1 MTYLNILQRIRVRS
15 VRFESKEELI
25 AIIAAV
31 ILYFIINLLLQKFC
45 PNLKQTIINVISLA
59 IAVAVMFILMF
70 FIL

>member
-1 MTYLNILQRIRVRS
+1 MNCFDIARRIRVRHL
-15 VRFESKEELI
+15 RFESKEELI

-45 PNLKQTIINVISLA
+45 PNLNQKIINIISLA

>member
-1 MTYLNILQRIRVRS
+1 MNYFDIARRIRVR
-15 VRFESKEELI
+15 RLHFESKEELI

-45 PNLKQTIINVISLA
+45 PNLKQKIINIISLA